1 MKKKYW
7 AAALIIFLILCMA
20 FAAFTVPKLRGRQMP
35 ESSTETSDP
44 DVSTDLN
51 PSTTYVSPIDFD
63 ALQNRNADVYGWL
76 EIPGTNI
83 SYPVLQN
90 AEDDNLYLRHDIDKK
105 YYIGGALFTEHV
117 YNSNDFSDPV
127 TIIYGHHLTD
137 GTMFADLQ
145 QLYTD
150 DFEKYKDIVIY
161 TPTEEIHY
169 EAFAAVPFSNRHI
182 LYYYDC
188 FKEEVMMQEFM
199 NDLSNI
205 RAIGSYID
213 KDVEITSNDKLLILS
228 TCLQGDRNSR
238 FLVIGKRID

>member
-20 FAAFTVPKLRGRQMP
+20 FVVCHFLKLGKAAEDISSVP
-35 ESSTETSDP
+35 ESTASETEELT
-44 DVSTDLN
+44 N
-51 PSTTYVSPIDFD
+51 YESPIDFV
-63 ALQNRNADVYGWL
+63 ALKKRNPDVYGWL

-83 SYPVLQN
+83 SYPVLQS

-105 YYIGGALFTEHV
+105 YYVGGALFTEHV

-161 TPTEEIHY
+161 TPAEEIHY

-188 FKEEVMMQEFM
+188 FKEEIMMHEFM
-199 NDLSNI
+199 NDLSNV
-205 RAIGSYID
+205 RAIGSYLD
-213 KDVEITSNDKLLILS
+213 KSVEVTSKDQLIILS
-228 TCLQGDRNSR
+228 TCLQGDRTSR
-238 FLVIGKRID
+238 FLVIGKRIDQN